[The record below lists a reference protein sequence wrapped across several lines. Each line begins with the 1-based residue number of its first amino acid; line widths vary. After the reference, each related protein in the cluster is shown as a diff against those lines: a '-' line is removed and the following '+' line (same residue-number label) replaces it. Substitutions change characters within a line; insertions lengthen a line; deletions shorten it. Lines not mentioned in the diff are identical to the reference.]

1 MRGFISAPNT
11 SGTKLKPDSR
21 TTNIDCSWLN
31 IGKPCS
37 PGMLLGMAY
46 SIPKTEGFAT
56 IVTLDCQF
64 ETSLC
69 ETLVL
74 MNNNGI

>member
-1 MRGFISAPNT
+1 MRSFVSGSDT
-11 SGTKLKPDSR
+11 TGTKIKPDSR

-46 SIPKTEGFAT
+46 PIPKTEGFAT
-56 IVTLDCQF
+56 TVTLDCQF
-64 ETSLC
+64 KTSLF

-74 MNNNGI
+74 MNNNDI